1 MLQLFSAGLL
11 EAEYLAPLW
20 VDSGHNM
27 PDGAILAGRVHALK
41 DDQERVTVGCVMKL
55 LQRAELL
62 HVLFKQLLILV
73 LRTG

>member
-1 MLQLFSAGLL
+1 
-11 EAEYLAPLW
+11 
-20 VDSGHNM
+20 M

-73 LRTG
+73 LLTG